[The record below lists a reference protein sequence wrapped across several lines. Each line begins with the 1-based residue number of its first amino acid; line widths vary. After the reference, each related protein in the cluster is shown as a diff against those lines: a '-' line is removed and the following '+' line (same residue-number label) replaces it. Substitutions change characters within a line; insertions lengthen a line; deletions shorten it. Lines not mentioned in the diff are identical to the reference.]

1 MKFESINKSNPIYY
15 SRFQFCTDG
24 EIYERVVC
32 NISYKELSYLRF
44 KMVPRPGAEDA
55 EFFCSCR
62 PRVFTQALGLCPGGG
77 RREGRKTAAEIE
89 EMKPYIN
96 AWDFEP
102 YRNREMEMFNPGF
115 VGYLDGIHSAFEGI
129 TDSYLP
135 YIKLSMD
142 YCYEPMLP
150 PEALYSYIMDKYFP

>member
-44 KMVPRPGAEDA
+44 KMVPRPISLTEVTW
-55 EFFCSCR
+55 EEK
-62 PRVFTQALGLCPGGG
+62 VTEKIVHVL
-77 RREGRKTAAEIE
+77 TAAEIE

-115 VGYLDGIHSAFEGI
+115 VGYLDGIHREFERI

-150 PEALYSYIMDKYFP
+150 PEALYSYIMDKYFPQVCGKQ